1 MSIYHHVS
9 KMLEDNDYVHC
20 LSIDFSKAF
29 DTVNHAILLEKLSR
43 LPLHPA
49 VVAVISSFLFGRTQA
64 TKIGKEV
71 SSALSISRS
80 IVQGSGLGPYLYIIY
95 KSDLKTISNEN
106 ALLMYADDA
115 NLLIP
120 QKSNSSIIDEFD
132 NIQSW
137 AERNK
142 MIINL
147 KKTKQLVFRRPN
159 LSASLL
165 PSYIP
170 DVDVVDTIK
179 LLGVYVNAI
188 FRQSEHVGYILSI
201 CNQRLYL
208 LKVLRALG
216 LDRRGLDCVF
226 HAIIVSRLIYAI
238 EAWGNFVNKEQEGK
252 INKTLKKANK
262 WGLSTYLYTFSIL
275 QKRYA
280 ENLFY
285 KVCANTEHCLFHLLP
300 LLAQHN
306 YNLRRRRHEHQIIR
320 ALTSLHRKSYI
331 VDCLIKG
338 DYAT

>member
-1 MSIYHHVS
+1 
-9 KMLEDNDYVHC
+9 
-20 LSIDFSKAF
+20 
-29 DTVNHAILLEKLSR
+29 
-43 LPLHPA
+43 
-49 VVAVISSFLFGRTQA
+49 
-64 TKIGKEV
+64 
-71 SSALSISRS
+71 
-80 IVQGSGLGPYLYIIY
+80 
-95 KSDLKTISNEN
+95 
-106 ALLMYADDA
+106 
-115 NLLIP
+115 
-120 QKSNSSIIDEFD
+120 
-132 NIQSW
+132 
-137 AERNK
+137 
-142 MIINL
+142 
-147 KKTKQLVFRRPN
+147 
-159 LSASLL
+159 LL

-170 DVDVVDTIK
+170 DVGVVDTIK

-300 LLAQHN
+300 PLAQHN
-306 YNLRRRRHEHQIIR
+306 YNLRRRKHEHQIIR